1 MRKTLVSA
9 ALVFGGLVAAAL
21 FAGPALVDW
30 EKVKPRVVAALEARS
45 GLDVAIEGPM
55 SFATLWRPTVRAA
68 RVRVAGIAVEAVDL
82 RVAWLPLAWGELR
95 IESVRLEA
103 PDVLLERDA
112 DGTPNAPLEALR
124 VAAAGDGVAVA
135 RVSVAG
141 GRLRYRDRSAG
152 VEEEFADVDLALTL
166 DPATGA
172 LGAEGSGRWRG
183 LPIDGV
189 VSLDP
194 AAGGARFRVR
204 LASGDSSVAF
214 RGEVPARRFAGRLA
228 VEGEA
233 AVIVPRLLAAAGAR
247 RPAFAFAPGVRFEAE
262 SPVRYDDGEIAAP
275 ELAVRVADAALEGAL
290 TVTAAPRRFS
300 LSLAAGRLN
309 LDALAAAV
317 APGVPD
323 GSGEPRRGLDGDV
336 SLAVDTLLYRE
347 RLVRRA
353 ALEADVSGGA
363 VAVERLAGELPGGS
377 TFAFARHPSAEA
389 GGALFDGRIEA
400 ASDNPRALLAWLG
413 IEAPAVAADRL
424 RRFSLA
430 AAVEGGRRAG
440 RLTDAALVLDTTAA
454 SGSAAWTL
462 ATRPAF
468 ELDLDLDRI
477 DLDAYLRHA
486 ADDLAA
492 AALAAFDARVAL
504 AAETVTLAGVAMR
517 EVAVRGSLRDGALT
531 LDELG
536 IGDLA
541 GGEASAAGTLADLGA
556 APAVRAT
563 VRFRTADLSAAAGAV
578 PALRGLPPG
587 IAVALKAGLS
597 GGRDRIAIDAVLTA
611 PAGEAAVRGTVVD
624 PVAAPLF
631 DLAGV
636 LESPDAARLL
646 EAFGVVRAGASEGLL
661 AGPAT
666 LEAGFVG
673 SPRAMA
679 FDADARLD
687 GGGRVSANGTIDGDI
702 AARRLHLD
710 ATASHPE
717 FSRLL
722 PLLAGADPA
731 AVPAALA
738 GPAAARATVAGDAGA
753 LALDAAVDFAG
764 GALTMTGTVAD
775 AAGSPS
781 FDLAVALDHP
791 AMAPLLAG
799 FGVDTS
805 LARRPGAIAVRAR
818 VAGTPSGFDVRD
830 LDADLGGAR
839 VAGAVAL
846 DLAAPRPKLTGDLA
860 AGAVAADMV
869 LRAAAGA
876 AGAAAGAA
884 GAAADGRGAARS
896 SQRIDLSAL
905 RSVDAD
911 LRLAADSLDI
921 GGLPFADADLR
932 LMLDDGTLE
941 VAALTG
947 RLFGGAAAAR
957 GRLAAGAVPR
967 LDGTISVDGA
977 DVAAALA
984 HLAGTGSMTG
994 VVDFEMRFAA
1004 AGESERQMI
1013 LALAGEGALNGAG
1026 GGWIDGIDLAAV
1038 AAVLGAVPETGRLPD
1053 LADAAAGRTAWRDL
1067 GGAFRVAGGRLRA
1080 DDLRLAFD
1088 GAAAVVSV
1096 DADLM
1101 TRRHEIAATVRF
1113 DAHPGLPPLVLA
1125 RRGPLDAPR
1134 FDSPAAAAARVLEA
1148 RVVSSPV
1155 EPAEPAAAP
1164 APARDA
1170 EPEPPASTSAAAA
1183 LPPPPGSLAA
1193 PPARADAFDSMLG
1206 DFLGE

>member
-82 RVAWLPLAWGELR
+82 RVAWLPLATGELR

-152 VEEEFADVDLALTL
+152 VEEEIADVDLALTL

-183 LPIDGV
+183 LPVDGV

-233 AVIVPRLLAAAGAR
+233 AVIVPRLLAAAGAG

-262 SPVRYDDGEIAAP
+262 SPVRYDNGEIAAP

-317 APGVPD
+317 APGASD
-323 GSGEPRRGLDGDV
+323 GSEEPRRGLDGDV

-353 ALEADVSGGA
+353 ALEADVAGGA

-462 ATRPAF
+462 APRPAF

-477 DLDAYLRHA
+477 DLDAYLRHTA
-486 ADDLAA
+486 GDLAA

-587 IAVALKAGLS
+587 IAVALEAGLS
-597 GGRDRIAIDAVLTA
+597 GGRDRIAVDAVLTA

-646 EAFGVVRAGASEGLL
+646 EAFGVVRAGASAGLL

-679 FDADARLD
+679 FDADLRLD
-687 GGGRVSANGTIDGDI
+687 GGGRLSANGTIDGDI

-722 PLLAGADPA
+722 PQLTGADPA

-738 GPAAARATVAGDAGA
+738 GPATARATVAGDAGA
-753 LALDAAVDFAG
+753 LELDAAFDFAG
-764 GALTMTGTVAD
+764 GALTMAGTVAD
-775 AAGSPS
+775 AAQSPS

-791 AMAPLLAG
+791 AMAPLFAG

-805 LARRPGAIAVRAR
+805 LARRPGAISVRAR
-818 VAGTPSGFDVRD
+818 VAGTPSEFDVRD
-830 LDADLGGAR
+830 LVADLGGAR

-846 DLAAPRPKLTGDLA
+846 NLAAPQPKLTADLA
-860 AGAVAADMV
+860 AGAVAADMI
-869 LRAAAGA
+869 LRA
-876 AGAAAGAA
+876 AA
-884 GAAADGRGAARS
+884 GAAADGREAARS

-905 RSVDAD
+905 RRVDAD
-911 LRLAADSLDI
+911 LRLAAESLDI

-932 LMLDDGTLE
+932 LTLDDGTLE

-957 GRLAAGAVPR
+957 GTLAAGAVPR

-977 DVAAALA
+977 DVEAALA

-994 VVDFEMRFAA
+994 AVDFEMRFAA
-1004 AGESERQMI
+1004 AGESGRQMI
-1013 LALAGEGALNGAG
+1013 LALDGEGALNGAG

-1038 AAVLGAVPETGRLPD
+1038 AAVLGAVAETGRLPD

-1067 GGAFRVAGGRLRA
+1067 GGAFRIAGGRLRA

-1096 DADLM
+1096 EADLM
-1101 TRRHEIAATVRF
+1101 TRRHEVAAAVHF

-1148 RVVSSPV
+1148 HLGASPA

-1164 APARDA
+1164 APARAA
-1170 EPEPPASTSAAAA
+1170 EPEPPASASAAAA
-1183 LPPPPGSLAA
+1183 LLPPPGSLAA
-1193 PPARADAFDSMLG
+1193 PPTRADAFDSMLG
-1206 DFLGE
+1206 DFLEE

>member
-68 RVRVAGIAVEAVDL
+68 QVRVAGIAVEAVDL
-82 RVAWLPLAWGELR
+82 RVAWLPLARGELR

-124 VAAAGDGVAVA
+124 VAAAGGGVSVA

-152 VEEEFADVDLALTL
+152 VEEEIADVDLALTL
-166 DPATGA
+166 APATGA
-172 LGAEGSGRWRG
+172 LGAEGSARWRG
-183 LPIDGV
+183 LPVDGV

-214 RGEVPARRFAGRLA
+214 RGEVPARRFAGRLV

-233 AVIVPRLLAAAGAR
+233 AVIVPRLLAAAGAG

-290 TVTAAPRRFS
+290 TVAAAPRRFS

-317 APGVPD
+317 APGAPD
-323 GSGEPRRGLDGDV
+323 ESEEPWRGLDGDV

-353 ALEADVSGGA
+353 ALEAAVAGGA

-377 TFAFARHPSAEA
+377 TFAFARHPSAQA

-413 IEAPAVAADRL
+413 IETPAVAADRL

-462 ATRPAF
+462 APRPAF

-477 DLDAYLRHA
+477 DLDAYLRHT
-486 ADDLAA
+486 ADGLAA

-504 AAETVTLAGVAMR
+504 DAETVTLAGVAMR
-517 EVAVRGSLRDGALT
+517 EVTVRGSLRDGALT
-531 LDELG
+531 LDELAV
-536 IGDLA
+536 GDLA
-541 GGEASAAGTLADLGA
+541 GGAASAAGTLADLGA
-556 APAVRAT
+556 APVVDAT

-578 PALRGLPPG
+578 PALRSLPPG
-587 IAVALKAGLS
+587 IAVALEAGVS
-597 GGRDRIAIDAVLTA
+597 GGRDRVAVDAVLTA

-646 EAFGVVRAGASEGLL
+646 EAFGAVGAGASAGLL

-679 FDADARLD
+679 FDADLRLD
-687 GGGRVSANGTIDGDI
+687 GGGRLSANGTIDGDI

-722 PLLAGADPA
+722 PQLTGADPA

-753 LALDAAVDFAG
+753 LELDAAFDFAG
-764 GALTMTGTVAD
+764 GALSMTGTVAD

-818 VAGTPSGFDVRD
+818 VAGTPSGFEVRD

-876 AGAAAGAA
+876 S
-884 GAAADGRGAARS
+884 GAAADGRGR
-896 SQRIDLSAL
+896 
-905 RSVDAD
+905 
-911 LRLAADSLDI
+911 
-921 GGLPFADADLR
+921 
-932 LMLDDGTLE
+932 
-941 VAALTG
+941 
-947 RLFGGAAAAR
+947 R
-957 GRLAAGAVPR
+957 GRRSGSTCRRCAV
-967 LDGTISVDGA
+967 
-977 DVAAALA
+977 
-984 HLAGTGSMTG
+984 SM
-994 VVDFEMRFAA
+994 
-1004 AGESERQMI
+1004 
-1013 LALAGEGALNGAG
+1013 
-1026 GGWIDGIDLAAV
+1026 
-1038 AAVLGAVPETGRLPD
+1038 P
-1053 LADAAAGRTAWRDL
+1053 
-1067 GGAFRVAGGRLRA
+1067 
-1080 DDLRLAFD
+1080 
-1088 GAAAVVSV
+1088 
-1096 DADLM
+1096 
-1101 TRRHEIAATVRF
+1101 
-1113 DAHPGLPPLVLA
+1113 
-1125 RRGPLDAPR
+1125 
-1134 FDSPAAAAARVLEA
+1134 
-1148 RVVSSPV
+1148 
-1155 EPAEPAAAP
+1155 
-1164 APARDA
+1164 
-1170 EPEPPASTSAAAA
+1170 TSASPRNRWISAVCRSRTPTSA
-1183 LPPPPGSLAA
+1183 
-1193 PPARADAFDSMLG
+1193 
-1206 DFLGE
+1206 